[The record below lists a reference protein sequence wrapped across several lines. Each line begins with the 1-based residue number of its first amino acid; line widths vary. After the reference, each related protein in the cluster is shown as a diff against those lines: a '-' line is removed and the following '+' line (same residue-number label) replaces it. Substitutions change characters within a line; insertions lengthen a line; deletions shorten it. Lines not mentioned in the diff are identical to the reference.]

1 MIIFRR
7 IILLLIYYYFF
18 YLLFNLK
25 LKLNN
30 KLVLNYNYKM
40 ERRLNKKIN
49 DYVHVF
55 KTDLVEKIQSLK
67 STDNQAVMSELTN
80 YVYQYTNFEL
90 NKDDFMKRKR
100 VKSMVPV
107 YERCCAKRASGEQ
120 CTRRK
125 KDDCQYCGTHSKG
138 TPHGMISDKEPSS
151 NIKTVD
157 VNAIDIKGIVY
168 YLDNIGNV
176 YDTEDIIS
184 NNKNPR
190 IVAKYVKTGE
200 EYSIPDL
207 FNK

>member
-1 MIIFRR
+1 
-7 IILLLIYYYFF
+7 
-18 YLLFNLK
+18 
-25 LKLNN
+25 
-30 KLVLNYNYKM
+30 M

-49 DYVHVF
+49 DYVHEF
-55 KTDLVEKIQSLK
+55 KTDLVGKIQSIQ
-67 STDNQAVMSELTN
+67 TTPTQANMVELVN

-90 NKDDFMKRKR
+90 NKEDFMKRKR
-100 VKSMVPV
+100 VKSAVPV

-138 TPHGMISDKEPSS
+138 TSHGMISDKEPTSTT
-151 NIKTVD
+151 KKVE

-168 YLDNIGNV
+168 YLDNTGNV

-184 NNKNPR
+184 NSKNPR
-190 IVAKYVKTGE
+190 VIAKYVKTGE
-200 EYSIPDL
+200 VYSIPEL

>member
-1 MIIFRR
+1 
-7 IILLLIYYYFF
+7 
-18 YLLFNLK
+18 
-25 LKLNN
+25 
-30 KLVLNYNYKM
+30 M

-49 DYVHVF
+49 DYVHEF
-55 KTDLVEKIQSLK
+55 KTELVGKIQSIPTPTQ
-67 STDNQAVMSELTN
+67 TDMTELIN
-80 YVYQYTNFEL
+80 YIYQYTNFEL

-125 KDDCQYCGTHSKG
+125 KDECQYCGTHSKG
-138 TPHGMISDKEPSS
+138 TPHGMMSDKEPVSTTR
-151 NIKTVD
+151 KVD
-157 VNAIDIKGIVY
+157 VNAIDVKGIVY

-184 NNKNPR
+184 NNNNPR
-190 IVAKYVKTGE
+190 IIAKYIKIGE

-207 FNK
+207 FNN